1 MKTIDYL
8 NGLTLKMNIIDYLRI
23 VDEVVEEY
31 SKQDGSRISQ
41 LLVKLLEVQNHLV
54 YVLRAMIFP
63 VSMLLCNSRQ
73 Q

>member
-54 YVLRAMIFP
+54 YVLCAMILP
-63 VSMLLCNSRQ
+63 VSILLCNSRQ